1 MHVIWHEHDRPNV
14 YAYYYYNILHY
25 TIIPNICLFLKP
37 HRLMVSVH
45 RAANTTVERV
55 LDPLS
60 GETNDYKIWY
70 LLF

>member
-1 MHVIWHEHDRPNV
+1 
-14 YAYYYYNILHY
+14 
-25 TIIPNICLFLKP
+25 
-37 HRLMVSVH
+37 MVSVH